1 MDPMSDVLAGMQV
14 RSFGYAR
21 LDAHAPWGLGY
32 IKHSASFAM
41 VQRGSCWLTTQD
53 SEKPLK
59 IEAGDCFLV
68 ANGDAHELRNAPDTP
83 IRPFANI
90 PLGPDRTA
98 TIPGNGPVTTL
109 VGGWFLFDPL
119 SSRPLTKL
127 LPSIILIRHQEAAE
141 LGIDTTLQSLARET
155 EHSAPG
161 SQIVVNRLAEVLFIQ
176 MTRAFVASELNDRP
190 GWLSALG
197 DRQIG
202 SALQC
207 IHRDVGRHWT
217 VAELAD
223 AVNLSRSG
231 FAHRFRELVGEAPM
245 EYLTSWRM
253 FKACRMLRGSDRR
266 LGQIAQL
273 LGYESDAAFNR
284 AFRRVIGQTPGE
296 YRASRKER
304 HPDP

>member
-1 MDPMSDVLAGMQV
+1 VV
-14 RSFGYAR
+14 
-21 LDAHAPWGLGY
+21 H
-32 IKHSASFAM
+32 
-41 VQRGSCWLTTQD
+41 
-53 SEKPLK
+53 
-59 IEAGDCFLV
+59 
-68 ANGDAHELRNAPDTP
+68 GDAHELRDQPGTTV
-83 IRPFANI
+83 RPFGQLVLNPNRI
-90 PLGPDRTA
+90 A
-98 TIPGNGPVTTL
+98 TIPGSGAVTTI

-127 LPSIILIRHQEAAE
+127 LPSIIHIRRDEAAE

-155 EHSAPG
+155 ELAAPG

-176 MTRAFVASELNDRP
+176 MTRAFVASEMNDRP

-202 SALQC
+202 SALQL
-207 IHRDVGRHWT
+207 IHRDVGHHWT

-253 FKACRMLRGSDRR
+253 FKACRMLRGSDHR

-296 YRASRKER
+296 YRASRKRQIIPELAVNVEGEQR
-304 HPDP
+304 H